1 MKRISFRQFIN
12 TFNFRD
18 FNEGNEDN
26 KIIRI
31 NFSLLNDDCSSHHYI
46 DFGVY
51 DFDGGKR
58 ARVEKVF
65 SSEILDSY
73 IESIGFAYGFENT
86 VEIYLTKDSVE
97 E

>member
-1 MKRISFRQFIN
+1 MKRITFRQFMN

-18 FNEGNEDN
+18 FCEGNEDTR
-26 KIIRI
+26 IIRI
-31 NFSLLNDDCSSHHYI
+31 NFSLLNDNCSSHDYI
-46 DFGVY
+46 DFGIY

-58 ARVEKVF
+58 ERIEKVF

-73 IESIGFAYGFENT
+73 IESIGFVYGFERT
-86 VEIYLTKDSVE
+86 IEIYLTKDSVE